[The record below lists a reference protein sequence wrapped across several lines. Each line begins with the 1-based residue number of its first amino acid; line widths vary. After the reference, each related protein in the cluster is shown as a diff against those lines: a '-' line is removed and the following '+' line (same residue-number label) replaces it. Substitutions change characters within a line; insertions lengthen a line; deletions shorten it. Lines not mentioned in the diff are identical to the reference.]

1 MLMVIVYYIFIL
13 ITIIY
18 SIIGLVRGFSK
29 QLVSFTVWVIF
40 LFIIFN
46 YLSELTNMISTYT
59 NLSLQYNRIIGIT
72 TLALF
77 SLLTIF
83 ILNLTLAKI
92 IASVVFENTN
102 SILGLFMSFVK
113 AQIYILVFILIIVDT
128 SLANDI
134 LDESYLT
141 PYYLYFIEYISN
153 YDDSL
158 FNSFKI

>member
-1 MLMVIVYYIFIL
+1 MVIVDYIFIL

-29 QLVSFTVWVIF
+29 QLISFTVWVIF

-46 YLSELTNMISTYT
+46 YLSELTNVISTYT
-59 NLSLQYNRIIGIT
+59 NLSLKYNRIIGIT

-134 LDESYLT
+134 LDGSYLT

-158 FNSFKI
+158 FNTFKI

>member
-1 MLMVIVYYIFIL
+1 MNIVDYIFIL

-18 SIIGLVRGFSK
+18 SIIGLSRGFSK
-29 QLVSFTVWVIF
+29 QLISFTVWVFF
-40 LFIIFN
+40 LIVIFN
-46 YLSELTNMISTYT
+46 YLSELTNIISSYT
-59 NLSLQYNRIIGIT
+59 ALSLQYNRIIVIT
-72 TLALF
+72 TLVVL
-77 SLLTIF
+77 SILTIF

-102 SILGLFMSFVK
+102 RILGLLMSFLK

-128 SLANDI
+128 SFANNI
-134 LDESYLT
+134 LDKSYLT

-158 FNSFKI
+158 FNTFQI

>member
-1 MLMVIVYYIFIL
+1 MVIVDYIFIL

-158 FNSFKI
+158 FNTFKI

>member
-1 MLMVIVYYIFIL
+1 MAIVDYIFIL

-18 SIIGLVRGFSK
+18 SIIGLIRGFSK
-29 QLVSFTVWVIF
+29 QLISFTVWIIF
-40 LFIIFN
+40 LFIVFN
-46 YLSELTNMISTYT
+46 YLSELTDIISSYT
-59 NLSLQYNRIIGIT
+59 ALSLQYNRIIGIT

-92 IASVVFENTN
+92 IASAVFENSN
-102 SILGLFMSFVK
+102 RILGLLMSFVK

-128 SLANDI
+128 SFADDI
-134 LDESYLT
+134 LDESYIT

-158 FNSFKI
+158 FNTFKI

>member
-1 MLMVIVYYIFIL
+1 MAIVDYIFIL
-13 ITIIY
+13 VTIVY

-29 QLVSFTVWVIF
+29 QLISFTVWVVF

-46 YLSELTNMISTYT
+46 YLSELTDIISTYT
-59 NLSLQYNRIIGIT
+59 SLNLQYNRIIGIT
-72 TLALF
+72 IFALL
-77 SLLTIF
+77 SILTIF

-92 IASVVFENTN
+92 IASVVFENSN
-102 SILGLFMSFVK
+102 NILGLIMSFTK
-113 AQIYILVFILIIVDT
+113 AQIYILVFILIIADT

-134 LDESYLT
+134 LDKSYLT

-158 FNSFKI
+158 FNTFKI

>member
-1 MLMVIVYYIFIL
+1 MVIVDYIFIL

-59 NLSLQYNRIIGIT
+59 NFSLQYNRIIGIT

-83 ILNLTLAKI
+83 ILNLTLARI

-102 SILGLFMSFVK
+102 SILGLFMSLVK
-113 AQIYILVFILIIVDT
+113 AQIYILVLILIIVDT

-134 LDESYLT
+134 LDGSHLT

-158 FNSFKI
+158 FNTFKI